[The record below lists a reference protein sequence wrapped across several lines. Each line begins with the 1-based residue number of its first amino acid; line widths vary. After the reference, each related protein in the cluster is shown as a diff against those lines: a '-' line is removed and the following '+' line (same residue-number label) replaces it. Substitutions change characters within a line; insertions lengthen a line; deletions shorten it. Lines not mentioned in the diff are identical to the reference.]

1 MAQDEIIK
9 KELVN
14 PDQETPRDLIFEQYK
29 LYLEMAD
36 RISSRRSTANS
47 FFLGINTAV
56 VSLLGIVKSI
66 QESGAAL
73 TFYSFAAPAGMIL
86 SIMWFMLVRS
96 YRDLGTAKFKVVHQI
111 EKFLP
116 LRPYHAEWA
125 AVGYGKNPKLYRP
138 FTHTEALVPWV
149 FFAIYL
155 VTLLYRIPWSQLR
168 FCH

>member
-1 MAQDEIIK
+1 MSQDDVIR
-9 KELVN
+9 KELIN
-14 PDQETPRDLIFEQYK
+14 PDKALGQDAIFEQYK

-66 QESGAAL
+66 QEPGAAL
-73 TFYSFAAPAGMIL
+73 TFYSFAAPTGMIL
-86 SIMWFMLVRS
+86 SIMWYVLVKS

-111 EKFLP
+111 ERFLP

-125 AVGYGKNPKLYRP
+125 AVGHGKNPKLYRP
-138 FTHTEALVPWV
+138 FTQIEASVPWV

-155 VTLLYRIPWSQLR
+155 GTLLYRIPWCRLR
-168 FCH
+168 F